1 MFSITTLFASILI
14 IIYLILTI
22 LAGNARRVAKIPIG
36 DGNNESIIK
45 ASRAHG
51 SFIEHTVLF
60 LLSFFLLEVN
70 GVNTNYLY
78 IAGYVFV
85 ISRILHAIG
94 FYLKSL
100 ILKRG
105 GVIVTLVCYISNL
118 VYLIK
123 SLL

>member
-36 DGNNESIIK
+36 DVNNESIIK

-60 LLSFFLLEVN
+60 LLSF
-70 GVNTNYLY
+70 
-78 IAGYVFV
+78 
-85 ISRILHAIG
+85 
-94 FYLKSL
+94 SL
-100 ILKRG
+100 R
-105 GVIVTLVCYISNL
+105 
-118 VYLIK
+118 
-123 SLL
+123 